1 MIKQLYYDA
10 RLLLFC
16 LRHKIGL
23 IIGFSVTA
31 THISRLT
38 RIKSFVFD
46 DDDDEVQPLIT
57 KKVTPYST
65 ELFSPDSLK
74 GKRARKDTIFYP
86 GFHELAYL
94 YPKRFK
100 PDLKVLD
107 EAGIEN
113 GEPYFILRFNVFKA
127 HNDKGIKG
135 LSLEQKLKLIS
146 ILANKGKIFI
156 TTEREIEPEL
166 EKYKLKIGTEKI
178 HSLMSFATMFLGDSQ
193 TMTSEAAVLGIPSLR
208 CNSFAGRI
216 SYLEE
221 EEHKYGLTFAFLPNE
236 FEQLIDKLNELIM
249 MPNLNEEWQKR
260 RKKLLNDK
268 VDVTAFWVWFIEN
281 YPNSKT
287 MMEDSNNFWQQF
299 K

>member
-1 MIKQLYYDA
+1 
-10 RLLLFC
+10 
-16 LRHKIGL
+16 
-23 IIGFSVTA
+23 
-31 THISRLT
+31 
-38 RIKSFVFD
+38 
-46 DDDDEVQPLIT
+46 
-57 KKVTPYST
+57 
-65 ELFSPDSLK
+65 
-74 GKRARKDTIFYP
+74 
-86 GFHELAYL
+86 
-94 YPKRFK
+94 
-100 PDLKVLD
+100 
-107 EAGIEN
+107 
-113 GEPYFILRFNVFKA
+113 
-127 HNDKGIKG
+127 
-135 LSLEQKLKLIS
+135 
-146 ILANKGKIFI
+146 
-156 TTEREIEPEL
+156 
-166 EKYKLKIGTEKI
+166 
-178 HSLMSFATMFLGDSQ
+178 MSFATMFLGDSQ